1 MNLVLSVFPGLG
13 LLDRAFELEGFTVV
27 RGPDV
32 IWGGDIRSFH
42 PPAGRFDG
50 IIGGPPCQSFS
61 ALANLVRAKGLEPAF
76 GNLIPEFERVVAE
89 AEPRWFVMENVS
101 AAPLPVVPKYAV
113 TSFMLDNAWLGEEQM
128 RKRRFSFGLLG
139 DDAPNLRKWIPGVA
153 LELPYAALAVQ
164 GWHDHL
170 DGGEKIR
177 ARRQAV
183 CGDSRAVPVALGGS
197 GKVKR
202 NAVLGGM
209 KSGSFT
215 TEPNPRQRSGGVQVG
230 TVVAGHD
237 AAPGQRD
244 KYGHGER
251 YTLAEMLELQGLP
264 ADYLDHCPFTVQ
276 GKRKAIG
283 NGVPVAMGRAI
294 ARAVHQALEERAR

>member
-1 MNLVLSVFPGLG
+1 MLVLSLFPGIG
-13 LLDRAFELEGFTVV
+13 LLDRAFEFEGFCVA

-32 IWGGDIRSFH
+32 IWGGDVRQFS

-50 IIGGPPCQSFS
+50 VIGGPPCQSFS

-76 GNLIPEFERVVAE
+76 GNLIPEFERVIAE
-89 AEPRWFVMENVS
+89 AEPRWFLMENVA
-101 AAPLPVVPKYAV
+101 AAPVPVVPKYAL

-128 RKRRFSFGLLG
+128 RKRRFSFGLR
-139 DDAPNLRKWIPGVA
+139 DADTAPNLRKWIPGVA

-164 GWHDHL
+164 GGHDHL
-170 DGGEKIR
+170 DGGERIR

-183 CGDSRAVPVALGGS
+183 CGDSPAVPVALGGS

-202 NAVLGGM
+202 NA
-209 KSGSFT
+209 T
-215 TEPNPRQRSGGVQVG
+215 G
-230 TVVAGHD
+230 TDGRNGHRTNVAD
-237 AAPGQRD
+237 ARVKRAGDTGAHLCHERPKG
-244 KYGHGER
+244 GHGER

-283 NGVPVAMGRAI
+283 NGVPIPMGRAI
-294 ARAVHQALEERAR
+294 ARAVRKALEPGA